1 MKFIK
6 KFLDLINDKVVI
18 ILLEICLMLNSI
30 ELNNPLMTLLWLIN
44 VILDITILNCED
56 ENEE

>member
-1 MKFIK
+1 MKFINK
-6 KFLDLINDKVVI
+6 ILNLINDKVLI

-30 ELNNPLMTLLWLIN
+30 ELNNPLMALLWLIN